1 MSEVSGAGDRKAGSL
16 DVDHWHVAREALGRL
31 YGKTSGHNF
40 PALMAEIARRVAD
53 ASVARRAELRA
64 RDARRRD
71 TPLWFA
77 QPGRPVYCAYADRFG
92 GTLKGCLDHVPHL
105 QALNV
110 GLFHPL
116 SLLKGGDGDIALT
129 GFAVADFAEVD
140 PKLGTFDDLKTL
152 AGALRR
158 ADISLILDVV
168 CNHTAR
174 EHVWARGWLAGDPDY
189 ADFYVAIRDEAE
201 RAAWSTHLVDVFP
214 NTASGSFTWC
224 ETVGDDDAGG
234 WVWTTFNSSEW
245 DLNYANPRVFLA
257 MLDVFLNLTNAGV
270 DGFRLD
276 SVAYLWKT
284 KGTNCRNLPQTH
296 DIVCALRHLI
306 ALVAPGTFLLAEA
319 TRDAR
324 DVVPFFGSEAAPQCH
339 LAHNNTAM
347 TALWAAMAEGDG
359 AIFDDAMRA
368 VAEKPAHGH
377 WLNYARC
384 HDDIVWNALDRV
396 ADTPRQKGWTR
407 FYAGGESFAE
417 GLAFQVKGDEA
428 NAGEAA
434 SICGMA
440 SSLCGVADDA
450 FGLDR
455 LKLVYS
461 IVYALDGVPMIYMG
475 DEIALPNDATFTGTD
490 RDVRWLH
497 RPTMDWDA
505 AGIATIETT
514 PQGEMYAHLRML
526 SEILMAV
533 TGMAEAGPAQP
544 LAGRDGP
551 VLAFART
558 LARGRFLC
566 VANLSDDNQT
576 VWLRKPATDLFD
588 GLRLAG
594 VTSIPPWQV
603 LWLHEV

>member
-1 MSEVSGAGDRKAGSL
+1 MSDVSSPGEDQAGSADL
-16 DVDHWHVAREALGRL
+16 DHWPDLDHWYAAREALGRL

-40 PALMAEIARRVAD
+40 PVLMAEIARRIAD

-71 TPLWFA
+71 DPLWFKR
-77 QPGRPVYCAYADRFG
+77 PGRPAYSAYADRFG
-92 GTLKGCLDHVPHL
+92 GTLKGCLDRIPHL

-110 GLFHPL
+110 GVFHPL
-116 SLLKGGDGDIALT
+116 PLLKARDGDSDG

-158 ADISLILDVV
+158 ADISLVLDVV

-174 EHVWARGWLAGDPDY
+174 EHAWAQAWLAGDPDY
-189 ADFYVAIRDEAE
+189 ADFYIAIRDEAE
-201 RAAWSTHLVDVFP
+201 LAAWSAHLVDAFP
-214 NTASGSFTWC
+214 TTAPGSFTWC
-224 ETVGDDDAGG
+224 EDIQG
-234 WVWTTFNSSEW
+234 WVWTTFNDFQW

-257 MLDVFLNLTNAGV
+257 MLDVFLDLANAGV

-276 SVAYLWKT
+276 SVAHLWKT
-284 KGTNCRNLPQTH
+284 KGTNCRNLPQAH
-296 DIVCALRHLI
+296 DIIGALRHLI

-319 TRDAR
+319 SEAAR

-339 LAHNNTAM
+339 LAYNNTAM
-347 TALWAAMAEGDG
+347 TALWAALAEGDG
-359 AIFDDAMRA
+359 AIFDAA
-368 VAEKPAHGH
+368 LKATAQKPAHGH
-377 WLNYARC
+377 WLNYARG
-384 HDDIVWNALDRV
+384 HGDIVWNALDPM
-396 ADTPRQKGWTR
+396 ADKPRQKRWTR
-407 FYAGGESFAE
+407 FYAGGESFAD
-417 GLAFQVKGDEA
+417 GLSFQA

-475 DEIALPNDATFTGTD
+475 DEIALPNDRAFTGTD
-490 RDVRWLH
+490 ADVRWLH
-497 RPTMDWDA
+497 RPAMDWDA
-505 AGIATIETT
+505 AGIATIDTT
-514 PQGEMYAHLRML
+514 PQGEMYAYLRML
-526 SEILMAV
+526 SEILMAMP
-533 TGMAEAGPAQP
+533 GMAEAGPALP

-558 LARGRFLC
+558 LAKGRFLC
-566 VANLSDDNQT
+566 VANLSDDNQM
-576 VWLRKPATDLFD
+576 VRLRRPSTDLFD

-594 VTSIPPWQV
+594 ATSIPPWQV
-603 LWLHEV
+603 LWLHEI